1 MSVRYR
7 GWATSE
13 RMKEAIRQHLEDGLS
28 QSEAAKRLGV
38 SRSRLNTNVGAARK
52 RTEDAEARVAASRA
66 EKVAAAP
73 ETAAVAVTNE
83 SVVPQMIVD
92 SPAGSQPLLVQTRR
106 VGTFREFNERYFGNE
121 ICLDVETPVAT
132 PDGWARLGDIQVG
145 DKVFAPDG
153 SPTAVTHLIPQ
164 RTEVV
169 FKVQFASGAELFATA
184 DHRWRVRRRQSMIS
198 TADMLRLGLRTGY
211 SAKWSVEL
219 PDPVELPETELP
231 IAPYTLGLWLGDG
244 SKSQGEIASHDD
256 DAPEAR
262 AAVELDGFITTD
274 QKKRQTFGVLGL
286 TTQLRSAG
294 VLRNKHIPAV
304 YLRAS
309 VKQRLALLQGLMD
322 SDGTVDD
329 TGQCEFV
336 QLEGRLIDEVAEL
349 LSTLGVRF
357 HHSDHSSDGAERLR
371 FFTDLGVFRLTR
383 KAERLSLALATK
395 RYRKTFDPIV
405 SIVPAGERVVSCV
418 TVAHPS
424 EMFLAGER
432 LTPTG
437 NCPDC
442 GVHHDT
448 PEFHGQIMDLMEDRD
463 RRLKLINMAPYH
475 GKSSTA
481 TLKSTLYEIVRDP
494 SSRTALISRAA
505 PLAEAFLYQ
514 IKQHLV
520 DTDLYEGAAGNLI
533 DDWGP
538 FYNAN
543 HWSNNQIY
551 IAGRSGAQKEPTISV
566 YGFGAQIYGRRFDRM
581 IFDDVADL
589 ENSNTPEQVA
599 KMYKKIWQEYVN
611 RTGKT
616 GQVAW
621 VGTRV
626 APGDIYS
633 LLDDVEGMNVLRFPC
648 ILDEE
653 DRAMLWPEHF
663 PYSSAHQFRT
673 AMTEAEFQ
681 LVYQNVD
688 MPGMG
693 ASFTQEV
700 MDRSHDTERVIGQ
713 WDPAWALMLG
723 VDPAGAGA
731 QSGYTAMICMGVDLN
746 TGRRHLVDVINQ
758 KAMKAPQM
766 LAQIVE
772 WSERYSPREARV
784 EVNGLQS
791 QLLQYN
797 DELNRKLSNAG
808 VRIVPHITHR
818 GNKWDPQ
825 FGVEAMSTLYHNNLI
840 STPWAD
846 ANSRKKFGALEQQ
859 LMQFPMGKVTDMV
872 MAMWFASLSATEV
885 FKRTQLPMFDS
896 RAKVPGR
903 IRRRRG
909 VIDFGDST
917 VRAPTREEENSSLH
931 PQAMALPPARFV
943 NVPGDVLAGV

>member
-1 MSVRYR
+1 MAAQDTTMPLPPKNWVPKTKAEEQMAIKYR
-7 GWATSE
+7 GWAGPD
-13 RMKEAIRQHLEDGLS
+13 RMREAVRQVQEDGLS
-28 QSEAAKRLGV
+28 QTQAAKRLGV
-38 SRSRLNTNVGAARK
+38 SRSRLNQNVGAVRK
-52 RTEDAEARVAASRA
+52 KVADADARVAAARA
-66 EKVAAAP
+66 EKVA
-73 ETAAVAVTNE
+73 VTNE
-83 SVVPQMIVD
+83 TVVPVMLGVPAGPERDVHLERLALPGDATQMIPDGPV
-92 SPAGSQPLLVQTRR
+92 GTQPPIFEDRR

-121 ICLDVETPVAT
+121 IC
-132 PDGWARLGDIQVG
+132 
-145 DKVFAPDG
+145 
-153 SPTAVTHLIPQ
+153 
-164 RTEVV
+164 
-169 FKVQFASGAELFATA
+169 
-184 DHRWRVRRRQSMIS
+184 
-198 TADMLRLGLRTGY
+198 
-211 SAKWSVEL
+211 
-219 PDPVELPETELP
+219 
-231 IAPYTLGLWLGDG
+231 
-244 SKSQGEIASHDD
+244 
-256 DAPEAR
+256 
-262 AAVELDGFITTD
+262 
-274 QKKRQTFGVLGL
+274 
-286 TTQLRSAG
+286 
-294 VLRNKHIPAV
+294 
-304 YLRAS
+304 
-309 VKQRLALLQGLMD
+309 
-322 SDGTVDD
+322 
-329 TGQCEFV
+329 
-336 QLEGRLIDEVAEL
+336 
-349 LSTLGVRF
+349 
-357 HHSDHSSDGAERLR
+357 
-371 FFTDLGVFRLTR
+371 
-383 KAERLSLALATK
+383 
-395 RYRKTFDPIV
+395 
-405 SIVPAGERVVSCV
+405 
-418 TVAHPS
+418 
-424 EMFLAGER
+424 
-432 LTPTG
+432 
-437 NCPDC
+437 PDC
-442 GVHHDT
+442 GVHHET
-448 PEFHGQIMDLMEDRD
+448 PGFHGEIMDLMSDRD
-463 RRLKLINMAPYH
+463 RRLKLINLAPYH

-520 DTDLYEGAAGNLI
+520 DTDLYTGAAGNLI

-621 VGTRV
+621 IGTRV
-626 APGDIYS
+626 NPGDIYT
-633 LLDDVEGMNVLRFPC
+633 LLEQVDGMNVLRFPC
-648 ILDEE
+648 ILEEE
-653 DRAMLWPEHF
+653 DQKMLWPEHF
-663 PYSSAHQFRT
+663 PYASAVQFRT

-688 MPGMG
+688 VPGMG
-693 ASFTQEV
+693 ASFTQET
-700 MDRSHDTERVIGQ
+700 MDRSHDSERFIGQ
-713 WDPAWALMLG
+713 WDPSWAMMLG

-731 QSGYTAMICMGVDLN
+731 QSGYTAMVCMGVDLN

-766 LAQIVE
+766 LAQIIE

-797 DELNRKLSNAG
+797 DELNQKLSNAG
-808 VRIVPHITHR
+808 VRIVPHITHK

-825 FGVEAMSTLYHNNLI
+825 FGVEAMSTLYHNNMI
-840 STPWAD
+840 STPWGD

-885 FKRTQLPMFDS
+885 FKRTQLPMFDT
-896 RAKVPGR
+896 RHKVPGR

-917 VRAPTREEENSSLH
+917 VRAPTREEENSSLY
-931 PQAMALPPARFV
+931 PQAMALPAERFV
-943 NVPGDVLAGV
+943 NVPGDVNAGVGV